1 VADYRPVTVANEK
14 IKKKEDSMN
23 IELIKNPDIL
33 KWAGENKKTD
43 QLLVGFALETDNLLE
58 NAKTKLQKKNLNMIV
73 MNTLKDPGAGFA
85 GETNK
90 VGILDDG
97 NNLISFE
104 LKSKSKVA
112 HDILDALMNYLC

>member
-1 VADYRPVTVANEK
+1 
-14 IKKKEDSMN
+14 M
-23 IELIKNPDIL
+23 
-33 KWAGENKKTD
+33 
-43 QLLVGFALETDNLLE
+43 LE

-90 VGILDDG
+90 VSILDDG